1 MSHLPASLTASE
13 SWGRLRSLAALDR
26 FPHCVVL
33 SIPEELHGSV
43 AREIAEIVLCLNR
56 TGGDDC
62 NACRAWS
69 GEEHPDL
76 VRGGEPGKAPAI
88 DACRDLI
95 RAMAYRPVVSK
106 KRCAV
111 IFSAERMLLP
121 AANCLLKLAEEPP
134 EYGVLFFLVSEEES
148 LLPTLKSRAWAVS
161 LQGVGRREKKPSPS
175 AQEEWSR
182 WVEKNS
188 GVEIDDLIPQ
198 LEPWIRYLVESGDHE
213 GAGKMERLR
222 ILLETRRLSRTMALD
237 LTVLALKEG
246 IVFEHLFGDIW

>member
-1 MSHLPASLTASE
+1 MPHLPASLTASE
-13 SWGRLRSLAALDR
+13 SWSRLCSLAALDH
-26 FPHCVVL
+26 FPHCVIL
-33 SIPEELHGSV
+33 SAPEELHGFV
-43 AREIAEIVLCLNR
+43 AREIAEVLLCLNR

-69 GEEHPDL
+69 GEDHPDL

-88 DACRDLI
+88 DACREVI

-121 AANCLLKLAEEPP
+121 AANSLLKLAEEPP
-134 EYGVLFFLVSEEES
+134 EYGVLFFLVTEDDSM
-148 LLPTLKSRAWAVS
+148 LPTLKSRAWSVS
-161 LQGVGRREKKPSPS
+161 LRGAGRKEKKASPS
-175 AQEEWSR
+175 TPEEWSR

-188 GVEIDDLIPQ
+188 GSEIDDLIPQ
-198 LEPWIRYLVESGDHE
+198 LEPWIGFLTESGDHAS
-213 GAGKMERLR
+213 AGKMERLR

-246 IVFEHLFGDIW
+246 IAFEHLFGDFW